1 RSVVTPSTEKVF
13 LSLARAVHLHSGGLC
28 VSQIGT
34 GKLET
39 IHEFSRCLGRP
50 FFPFNCTR
58 FLTHDVLC
66 DIFKGL
72 ASTGAWVCF
81 NGLNQLSAS
90 LLSILSQHL
99 SSLLQAQQAGKSSVM
114 IDTCEVPLNMDAG
127 CFACLDSSV
136 RVKPSNPENV
146 LIFHS
151 VASTLPQDLL
161 VQFRAVSLVKPDN
174 RFTME
179 VLLLS
184 QGEKT
189 CPLMYLNSIVARF
202 PQCC

>member
-1 RSVVTPSTEKVF
+1 MSSVAALVVPSS
-13 LSLARAVHLHSGGLC
+13 LSTAQDSSPMTSCAISSKALLPLVSCSLLCPLHGDL
-28 VSQIGT
+28 
-34 GKLET
+34 L
-39 IHEFSRCLGRP
+39 L
-50 FFPFNCTR
+50 
-58 FLTHDVLC
+58 L
-66 DIFKGL
+66 
-72 ASTGAWVCF
+72 GAWVCF